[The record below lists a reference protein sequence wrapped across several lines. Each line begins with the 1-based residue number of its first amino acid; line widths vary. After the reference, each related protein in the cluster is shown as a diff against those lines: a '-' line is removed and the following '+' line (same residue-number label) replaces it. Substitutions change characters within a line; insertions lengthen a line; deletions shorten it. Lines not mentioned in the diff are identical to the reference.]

1 MFFSEVHKMLPDCH
15 AAAIGFVLLYVVHT
29 SLPLYKMDDLLYV
42 YQIQQLQISILRWRI
57 RRCVAA
63 LDALQRR
70 QDREKTRVELKVDRT
85 VDDTLWS
92 LLSQEGSLQFKTTH
106 MLRAKSGRRV
116 TFLQRRGETGAPTLN
131 TSTSQDSFFT
141 LYGPKLTTL
150 QRIFLPGLPPL
161 CITLWL
167 GLIWSVWQ
175 SITQKTLS
183 CKHNWM
189 DLTCDGTLGDR
200 FILQAIALMNSYSSQ
215 GHWIPCSRVHIFHKN
230 QTSWSGHSTWIKQ
243 LVSM

>member
-1 MFFSEVHKMLPDCH
+1 MFFSEVRKMLPACH

-70 QDREKTRVELKVDRT
+70 QDREKTRVKLKVDRT

-92 LLSQEGSLQFKTTH
+92 LLSQEGSSQFKTTH

-141 LYGPKLTTL
+141 LYGPKLT
-150 QRIFLPGLPPL
+150 RGYNAFFFPACHPSASPCG
-161 CITLWL
+161 WV
-167 GLIWSVWQ
+167 WSEV
-175 SITQKTLS
+175 
-183 CKHNWM
+183 
-189 DLTCDGTLGDR
+189 CD
-200 FILQAIALMNSYSSQ
+200 SQ
-215 GHWIPCSRVHIFHKN
+215 
-230 QTSWSGHSTWIKQ
+230 
-243 LVSM
+243 

>member
-1 MFFSEVHKMLPDCH
+1 MTHCGVCFLKRAACNLKQHICSEPNQEEEWHSSSVEERLELP
-15 AAAIGFVLLYVVHT
+15 
-29 SLPLYKMDDLLYV
+29 
-42 YQIQQLQISILRWRI
+42 RW
-57 RRCVAA
+57 
-63 LDALQRR
+63 
-70 QDREKTRVELKVDRT
+70 TRAHLKI
-85 VDDTLWS
+85 
-92 LLSQEGSLQFKTTH
+92 H
-106 MLRAKSGRRV
+106 
-116 TFLQRRGETGAPTLN
+116 
-131 TSTSQDSFFT
+131 FFT

-150 QRIFLPGLPPL
+150 QHIFLPGLPPL

-215 GHWIPCSRVHIFHKN
+215 GHWIPCSWVHIFHKN